1 MFSGIL
7 KPKSYFLS
15 MYTFYLY
22 SLFSFYLPCR
32 LKQTKKILHFDDLLF
47 IISLILMKS
56 FNNRRVITEWDVIYL
71 VNFIFIECRLDQALF
86 ETSWVGSKQ
95 QSNSW
100 PRQWHR
106 YENNDKKEVMLALIK
121 QCTRYRYSN
130 NSSFLLWANHWC
142 LYIYVNSC
150 NHPMLCYPIR

>member
-1 MFSGIL
+1 MFNRIL
-7 KPKSYFLS
+7 QPKSSFLS

-86 ETSWVGSKQ
+86 ETS
-95 QSNSW
+95 
-100 PRQWHR
+100 
-106 YENNDKKEVMLALIK
+106 
-121 QCTRYRYSN
+121 
-130 NSSFLLWANHWC
+130 
-142 LYIYVNSC
+142 
-150 NHPMLCYPIR
+150 